1 MLHISK
7 SIYRATWPFLDIQD
21 PGMLFPIATPVFSL
35 PLLFVVKSPP
45 TTCCVL
51 ELDSVCAFSRD
62 LESPT
67 QTSIYDHL
75 YINYSLPLVYLSSLK
90 DKDSWIHEIMQPL
103 FLHKAP
109 HSPARTLSCILC
121 HPPYPPWNHF
131 LFSCLIQQPPILGP
145 DKETNEM
152 DSVAVLMRN
161 KEKNRR
167 VEGKS
172 QW

>member
-90 DKDSWIHEIMQPL
+90 DKDSWNHAASLSTQSSAFSSKDSLLYFCATHHTHLGTISC
-103 FLHKAP
+103 F
-109 HSPARTLSCILC
+109 PA
-121 HPPYPPWNHF
+121 
-131 LFSCLIQQPPILGP
+131 LFSSHPSLAQT
-145 DKETNEM
+145 KR
-152 DSVAVLMRN
+152 LM
-161 KEKNRR
+161 KWT
-167 VEGKS
+167 VW
-172 QW
+172 QC